1 MTTPASTNDTPL
13 EKLTDS
19 GLVLADATQDI
30 RGRKVVDT
38 SGVQIGHASALFI
51 DEGERKVRMIEVRVG
66 DVLGIGGHH
75 VLLPVDAVTKVDA
88 HEVHVNQTRAHV
100 LQSPAYD
107 PEIIVPPERD
117 YWSPY
122 YGYYGYQP
130 YWGSGY
136 LYPRNGIW
144 P

>member
-1 MTTPASTNDTPL
+1 MTPNTVNDSPL

-19 GLVLADATQDI
+19 GLVLADSAQDI
-30 RGRKVVDT
+30 RGRKVVDS
-38 SGVQIGHASALFI
+38 SGVTIGHVSALFV
-51 DEGERKVRMIEVRVG
+51 DQGERKVRMIEIRVG

-75 VLLPVDAVTKVDA
+75 ILLPVDAVTNVEA
-88 HEVHVNQTRAHV
+88 HEVRVNQTRAHAIA
-100 LQSPAYD
+100 SPSYD

-130 YWGSGY
+130 YWSHGY
-136 LYPRNGIW
+136 LYPSNGIW